1 MATQALKIAL
11 LGAESSGKT
20 QLARDLAAHY
30 VQQGKRVQVVA
41 EYLREW
47 CAHEG
52 RTPRQ
57 DEQLSIAREQARR
70 VDKAA
75 ACDVLIA
82 DTTALMVAVYSA
94 HIFADATLYDAALV
108 HQRSF
113 TVTLLTGLDLPWVAD
128 GIQRTGPHVQP
139 PVDALIRSALQR
151 TGQPFQVVY
160 GSGTQRLQNAL
171 NAIHSVATSA
181 CEKSTSSQF
190 DLKNATA
197 KPFYGYCERCSQPD
211 CEHRLFTALVGKQG

>member
-1 MATQALKIAL
+1 MATQTLKIAL

-20 QLARDLAAHY
+20 QLAQRLAAHY
-30 VQQGKRVQVVA
+30 AQQGKRVQVVA

-47 CAHEG
+47 CEREG

-70 VDKAA
+70 VDEAA
-75 ACDVLIA
+75 PCDVLIA
-82 DTTALMVAVYSA
+82 DTSALMVAVYSDFV
-94 HIFADATLYDAALV
+94 FADAALYDAALA

-128 GIQRTGPHVQP
+128 GIQRIGPHVQP

-151 TGQPFQVVY
+151 AGQPFQVVY
-160 GSGTQRLQNAL
+160 GSGTQRLQNAF

-181 CEKSTSSQF
+181 RPESASSQF
-190 DLKNATA
+190 DSKNVTA
-197 KPFYGYCERCSQPD
+197 QPFYGYCERCSQPD
-211 CEHRLFTALVGKQG
+211 CEHRLFTALVGKQ